1 MLESKSEWAAHPVTL
16 ILSSVIS
23 IEDQP
28 SLEIH

>member
-1 MLESKSEWAAHPVTL
+1 MLESGSEQAARLVTL

-28 SLEIH
+28 SLEIQ